1 MTSPFAAAAIAYHDA
16 GWWPL
21 PLPASAKE
29 PPPKNRTGSR
39 ATHAPSIGE
48 IRRWIETGRYG
59 DDPMPIPVGNICVR
73 MPNDLIGIDVDV
85 YGDKRGD
92 LALDEL
98 ERRTGTQLPGTYSS
112 TARGWG
118 ESRIRFYRV
127 PAGTRLRANPGDGI
141 EIVQHHHRYAVV
153 WPSVHPKTRTTYR
166 WYDAA
171 GDELDEPPL
180 IDDLTELPWPWIDA
194 LRSVGSHDPNDVAA
208 TPEQVVHFRAE
219 ACGMAKPE
227 GLKGLRRK
235 LDDSAGS
242 RHDRLV
248 EFACWAA
255 REALAGWYP
264 FVQAEQMLRSWW
276 AKVMDDGRRLEGTE
290 FDDAIAW
297 AVAQARAGETSPQA
311 VEKRRQADERR
322 ASAPSESMDSVPP
335 STAGMSPMGDIRECP
350 DGTAVDAPSE
360 SNRTK
365 GKSGGKES
373 HATKLVNLA
382 TARYR
387 FAQADDGRAFAV
399 PLDGAPIA
407 RPLDGTRASLRTEL
421 AATYFAETGQ
431 AVDRSQITNALS
443 VLDGM
448 AAQAERESLSLRVGA
463 HGDRIVLD
471 LGTPDGRCVDI
482 APGRVAVIERSPITF
497 RRTELTMA
505 LPKPIHGGPIERL
518 GELVNVTAQDLP
530 LLVGWC
536 LSTLFDIPR
545 PILFL
550 TGEQGTGKS
559 TAAKTIVQLFDPS
572 PAPLRAA
579 PRDIDSWVVAAAG
592 SQLVALDNLSHV
604 SEWLSDA
611 LCRAATG
618 EGLVKRALYTDAGLS
633 VLNFRRS
640 VVLTSIDAGAL
651 RGDLGERLVPVELEQ
666 ITPDRR
672 RTDAELD
679 EAFKVA
685 APHLLGSLLDLAAA
699 VLEVLPGIHVSNLP
713 RMADFGRLLA
723 ALDEVKGWRSLDAY
737 RAAVEQVAA
746 DVVAGDPLAAGI
758 VEWMSDKSKWTGTAT
773 ELLQRLSSYR
783 PDGAGWPRT
792 AKTMSGALARL
803 APALR
808 GQGLHVTK
816 SRSGTTRTLTIEHRS
831 SDASDASDARPHLR
845 VETRERE
852 EAPEERDSP
861 VGAASRASLASSPPV
876 EMF

>member
-1 MTSPFAAAAIAYHDA
+1 MTTIPIGQAVSGPTEWGVKMQCPACRYEWMGAEGEGCPRCLDRATDETLTRPLGPAEYGTVTSPAA
-16 GWWPL
+16 PK
-21 PLPASAKE
+21 AS
-29 PPPKNRTGSR
+29 PK
-39 ATHAPSIGE
+39 PKGE
-48 IRRWIETGRYG
+48 KG
-59 DDPMPIPVGNICVR
+59 DS
-73 MPNDLIGIDVDV
+73 
-85 YGDKRGD
+85 
-92 LALDEL
+92 
-98 ERRTGTQLPGTYSS
+98 Q
-112 TARGWG
+112 
-118 ESRIRFYRV
+118 
-127 PAGTRLRANPGDGI
+127 
-141 EIVQHHHRYAVV
+141 
-153 WPSVHPKTRTTYR
+153 
-166 WYDAA
+166 
-171 GDELDEPPL
+171 
-180 IDDLTELPWPWIDA
+180 
-194 LRSVGSHDPNDVAA
+194 
-208 TPEQVVHFRAE
+208 
-219 ACGMAKPE
+219 
-227 GLKGLRRK
+227 
-235 LDDSAGS
+235 
-242 RHDRLV
+242 
-248 EFACWAA
+248 
-255 REALAGWYP
+255 
-264 FVQAEQMLRSWW
+264 
-276 AKVMDDGRRLEGTE
+276 
-290 FDDAIAW
+290 
-297 AVAQARAGETSPQA
+297 
-311 VEKRRQADERR
+311 
-322 ASAPSESMDSVPP
+322 
-335 STAGMSPMGDIRECP
+335 
-350 DGTAVDAPSE
+350 
-360 SNRTK
+360 
-365 GKSGGKES
+365 
-373 HATKLVNLA
+373 ATKLVRLA
-382 TARYR
+382 LERYR

-399 PLDGAPIA
+399 PLDGPPIA
-407 RPLDGTRASLRTEL
+407 RPLDGTRSSLRAEL
-421 AATYFAETGQ
+421 AARYFDLTGN
-431 AVDRSQITNALS
+431 AAGKSAISDALS
-443 VLDGM
+443 VLDGR
-448 AAQAERESLSLRVGA
+448 AAEADRETLSLRVGA
-463 HGDRIVLD
+463 HDGRIVVD
-471 LGTPDGRCVDI
+471 LGSSSGECVDI

-505 LPKPIHGGPIERL
+505 LPTPIHGGPIERL

-559 TAAKTIVQLFDPS
+559 TAARSIVQLFDPS

-808 GQGLHVTK
+808 GQGMHVTK
-816 SRSGTTRTLTIEHRS
+816 SRSGTTRTITIEHRS
-831 SDASDASDARPHLR
+831 SDASDASDARPHLIGGS
-845 VETRERE
+845 
-852 EAPEERDSP
+852 EAEKEGWNEHNPTGS
-861 VGAASRASLASSPPV
+861 ASSRASLASSSEPV